1 MARCPPSPPVFFQIS
16 TDFTPTPGIP
26 TSPPVLQ
33 PDSFQR
39 LTGLSPALSHRTCLA
54 ACAPFTPND
63 SEQRSPPTYYRGCW
77 HVVSRGLF
85 LDSRHRQAIPCPAH
99 SPSRKGLYNLTAFIA
114 HAASLHQ
121 TFVHCGRFLAAASRR
136 SLGRVSV
143 PMWPRVSVPMW
154 PSTLSGRLPIVAL
167 VGLYPANQLMGR
179 GLIPR
184 RARRRFP
191 PEALWLP
198 GRIRHY
204 HMFPCAIPVQGAD
217 YPRVTH
223 PSAALGLP
231 KEPCRSTCMLKT
243 RRQRSF

>member
-26 TSPPVLQ
+26 TTPSVLQ
-33 PDSFQR
+33 PASFQR
-39 LTGLSPALSHRTCLA
+39 STGLSPELSHRTWQA

-85 LDSRHRQAIPCPAH
+85 RDSRHPQAIPCPRY
-99 SPSRKGLYNLTAFIA
+99 SPSRKGLYNLTAFIV

-143 PMWPRVSVPMW
+143 PMWP
-154 PSTLSGRLPIVAL
+154 STLSGRLPIVAL
-167 VGLYPANQLMGR
+167 VGLYPANKLMGR

-184 RARRRFP
+184 RARGRFP

-217 YPRVTH
+217 HPRVTH
-223 PSAALGLP
+223 PSAASPAEAGFARLACLRRAASVRS
-231 KEPCRSTCMLKT
+231 EPGSN
-243 RRQRSF
+243 SP

>member
-1 MARCPPSPPVFFQIS
+1 MLS
-16 TDFTPTPGIP
+16 T
-26 TSPPVLQ
+26 
-33 PDSFQR
+33 
-39 LTGLSPALSHRTCLA
+39 ALLHQTCHA
-54 ACAPFTPND
+54 ACAPFTPNN

-85 LDSRHRQAIPCPAH
+85 LDSRHHEAIPCPTY
-99 SPSRKGLYNLTAFIA
+99 SPSRKELYNLTAFFV

-136 SLGRVSV
+136 SLGRVSE
-143 PMWPRVSVPMW
+143 
-154 PSTLSGRLPIVAL
+154 
-167 VGLYPANQLMGR
+167 LMGR

-184 RARRRFP
+184 RSRRSFP
-191 PEALWLP
+191 AVHLCDQHLIWY
-198 GRIRHY
+198 Y
-204 HMFPCAIPVQGAD
+204 HMFPCAIPVRGAD

-231 KEPCRSTCMLKT
+231 KQAYRSTCMLKT